1 MDATDKQARA
11 PRSRGRSVVVLYNTI
26 RPHSAIG
33 NQPPAVYAR
42 LSAPE
47 MQRAGTLELFGG
59 SAPHPVAPPS
69 QTGSNAEQTLL
80 IPG

>member
-1 MDATDKQARA
+1 MDREARDE
-11 PRSRGRSVVVLYNTI
+11 PSRGRSFVVLYNTV

-33 NQPPAVYAR
+33 NQAPAIYAR
-42 LSAPE
+42 LSAPR
-47 MQRAGTLELFGG
+47 MQRDGALELFGG

-80 IPG
+80 ITG